1 MMGEEAMFI
10 CTLRASTLK
19 FVCVVG
25 AAVLSLAILILLIP
39 GYEPLT
45 TAAIAQ
51 TNAAYR
57 YDKVKTAE
65 DVKSFLGQFGWEVE
79 DSPCDEID
87 IRIPQEFDKVMN
99 AYNEL
104 QKSQGMDLS
113 KYRNKEVH
121 RYTFRVT
128 NYPEY
133 NGTVFANV
141 IVYKNK
147 VVGGDIC
154 SSDVTGFIH
163 GFQSPQQK

>member
-1 MMGEEAMFI
+1 MFI

-39 GYEPLT
+39 GYEPVT
-45 TAAIAQ
+45 TAAIASA
-51 TNAAYR
+51 NATYR
-57 YDKVKTAE
+57 FDKVKTTE
-65 DVKSFLGQFGWEVE
+65 DVKTFLCQFGWEVE
-79 DSPCDEID
+79 ASPCDEIE

-104 QKSQGMDLS
+104 QKSHGLDLS
-113 KYRNKEVH
+113 KYRNKDVR

-128 NYPEY
+128 NYPDY

-141 IVYKNK
+141 ILYKNK
-147 VVGGDIC
+147 VIGGDIC

-163 GFQSPQQK
+163 GFASPQKK